1 MTLQEIDV
9 LWSIYFQKPPE
20 MRAEIGKSPCGRLC
34 TLDDFSCCKCI
45 ATQLVDGV
53 FRGSIKATKP
63 YKECISNL

>member
-53 FRGSIKATKP
+53 F
-63 YKECISNL
+63 